1 MNFNDENK
9 LIILFDGVCNMC
21 IGSVQFIIKKDS
33 KDIFR
38 LASIQSSVGQEI
50 IKKYSI
56 DIQKKDSIVLINGG
70 NISYQS
76 TAVLYVLYKL
86 NTFWKFFL
94 IFYIIPYPIRDY
106 IYYLVAKSRY
116 SLFGKRDT
124 CIVPDE
130 YIKSK
135 FLNK

>member
-21 IGSVQFIIKKDS
+21 IGSIQFIIKKDS
-33 KDIFR
+33 NDIFR

-94 IFYIIPYPIRDY
+94 IFYVIPYPIRDY

-116 SLFGKRDT
+116 SLFGKRDI

>member
-21 IGSVQFIIKKDS
+21 IASIQFIIKKDS

-94 IFYIIPYPIRDY
+94 IFYVIPYPIRDY

-116 SLFGKRDT
+116 SLFGKRDM

>member
-94 IFYIIPYPIRDY
+94 IFYVIPYPIRDY

>member
-21 IGSVQFIIKKDS
+21 IGSIQFIIKKDS
-33 KDIFR
+33 KDLFR
-38 LASIQSSVGQEI
+38 LASIQSSVGQRI

-56 DIQKKDSIVLINGG
+56 DIQKKDSIVLINGS

-76 TAVLYVLYKL
+76 TAVLCVLYKL
-86 NTFWKFFL
+86 NTFWKIL
-94 IFYIIPYPIRDY
+94 VIFYIIPYPIRDY

-124 CIVPDE
+124 CMVPNK